1 METAARMAFYFFM
14 YSCAGWVI
22 ESIYCS
28 VAAKKW
34 INRGFLTGPLCPI
47 YGTGAVVLAV
57 LVNPLKEYLHAR
69 VPDGFGYDLL
79 AFAAVVAAGMVLCDI
94 VEFITS
100 VLLEKM
106 FHARWWDYSNKL
118 LNIQGRICLMHTVY
132 WGIATAA
139 FLYLVHPLVDSV
151 GRNIPARAIYLSLL
165 IILAVFAVDLF
176 NAVKNAMDV
185 KKLMDRMRLLS
196 DKVSRTAA
204 EFKSNAGELYDALQE
219 NAAKGRDRFKSWRSD
234 TARQINE
241 FRPFAEFS
249 LKEKLGEIKPGSKQF
264 NRLLRGYPNIRLTM
278 QRSVKKLDELVS
290 ELKGRITDSEE
301 EMF

>member
-1 METAARMAFYFFM
+1 M
-14 YSCAGWVI
+14 YSCIGWVI

-34 INRGFLTGPLCPI
+34 VNRGFLTGPLCPI

-57 LVNPLKEYLHAR
+57 IVNPLKEYLHAR

-79 AFAAVVAAGMVLCDI
+79 AFAGVVVAGMVLCDI

-100 VLLEKM
+100 VLLEKL
-106 FHARWWDYSNKL
+106 FHARWWDYSDKF
-118 LNIQGRICLMHTVY
+118 LNIQGRICLMHTGY

-139 FLYLVHPLVDSV
+139 FLYIVHPLVDSV
-151 GRNIPARAIYLSLL
+151 GQKIPARAIYLSLL

-196 DKVSRTAA
+196 DKVSRTASD
-204 EFKSNAGELYDALQE
+204 FKSNAGELYDALQE
-219 NAAKGRDRFKSWRSD
+219 NAAKGRERFKTWRTE

-241 FRPFAEFS
+241 LRPFAEFS

-264 NRLLRGYPNIRLTM
+264 NRLMRGYPNIRLTM
-278 QRSVKKLDELVS
+278 QRGVIKLDELVS
-290 ELKGRITDSEE
+290 ELKGRFTDSEE

>member
-1 METAARMAFYFFM
+1 METAARVVFYFFM
-14 YSCAGWVI
+14 YSCVGWVI

-34 INRGFLTGPLCPI
+34 VNRGFLTGPLCPI
-47 YGTGAVVLAV
+47 YGTGAVVLMV
-57 LVNPLKEYLHAR
+57 LVNPFKEYLHAR
-69 VPDGFGYDLL
+69 LPGGFGYGLL

-100 VLLEKM
+100 VILEKL
-106 FHARWWDYSNKL
+106 FHARWWDYSDKF
-118 LNIQGRICLMHTVY
+118 LNIQGRICLMHTCY

-139 FLYLVHPLVDSV
+139 FLYIVHPLVDSV
-151 GRNIPARAIYLSLL
+151 GQKIPARAVYLSLL

-185 KKLMDRMRLLS
+185 RKLMDRMRLLS
-196 DKVSRTAA
+196 EKVSRTAA
-204 EFKSNAGELYDALQE
+204 DFKSNAGELYDMLQE
-219 NAAKGRDRFKSWRSD
+219 NAAKGRERFKTWRAE

-241 FRPFAEFS
+241 FRPFADFS
-249 LKEKLGEIKPGSKQF
+249 IKEKLSGMKPNNIQF
-264 NRLLRGYPNIRLTM
+264 NRLMRGYPNIRLTM
-278 QRSVKKLDELVS
+278 QRGVKKLDELVS
-290 ELKGRITDSEE
+290 ELKNRITDNED

>member
-1 METAARMAFYFFM
+1 M
-14 YSCAGWVI
+14 YSCIGWVI

-34 INRGFLTGPLCPI
+34 VNRGFLTGPLCPI

-57 LVNPLKEYLHAR
+57 IVNPLKEYLHAR

-79 AFAAVVAAGMVLCDI
+79 AFAGVVVAGMVLCDI

-100 VLLEKM
+100 VLLEKL
-106 FHARWWDYSNKL
+106 FHARWWDYSDKF
-118 LNIQGRICLMHTVY
+118 LNIQGRICLMHTCY

-139 FLYLVHPLVDSV
+139 FLYIVHPLVDSV
-151 GRNIPARAIYLSLL
+151 GQKIPARAIYLSLL

-196 DKVSRTAA
+196 DKVSRTASD
-204 EFKSNAGELYDALQE
+204 FKSNAGELYDALQE
-219 NAAKGRDRFKSWRSD
+219 NAAKGRERFKTWRTE

-241 FRPFAEFS
+241 LRPFAEFS

-264 NRLLRGYPNIRLTM
+264 NRLMRGYPNIRLTM
-278 QRSVKKLDELVS
+278 QRGVIKLDELVS
-290 ELKGRITDSEE
+290 ELKGRFTDSEE

>member
-1 METAARMAFYFFM
+1 METAARMTFYFFM
-14 YSCAGWVI
+14 YSCVGWLI

-34 INRGFLTGPLCPI
+34 VNRGFLTGPLCPI

-57 LVNPLKEYLHAR
+57 IVNPLKEYLHSA
-69 VPDGFGYDLL
+69 VPAGLPYYL
-79 AFAAVVAAGMVLCDI
+79 AAMAAVIVAGMLLCDI

-100 VLLEKM
+100 VLLEKL
-106 FHARWWDYSNKL
+106 FHARWWDYSGKF

-132 WGIATAA
+132 WGIATVA
-139 FLYLVHPLVDSV
+139 FLYVVHPLVNSV
-151 GRNIPARAIYLSLL
+151 GKNITAKAIYLSLL
-165 IILAVFAVDLF
+165 IILAVFVVDLF

-185 KKLMDRMRLLS
+185 KKLMDKMRLLS

-204 EFKSNAGELYDALQE
+204 DFKSNAGDLYDALQE
-219 NAAKGRDRFKSWRSD
+219 NAVKGRERFKKWRTD

-241 FRPFAEFS
+241 LRPFAEFS
-249 LKEKLGEIKPGSKQF
+249 LREKLGDIKPGSKQY
-264 NRLLRGYPNIRLTM
+264 NRLMRGYPNIRKTM
-278 QRSVKKLDELVS
+278 QRSVKKVDELVS
-290 ELKGRITDSEE
+290 ELKNRITDNEE

>member
-34 INRGFLTGPLCPI
+34 VNRGFLTGPLCPI
-47 YGTGAVVLAV
+47 YGTGAVVLTV
-57 LVNPLKEYLHAR
+57 LVNPVKEYLHAR

-106 FHARWWDYSNKL
+106 FHARWWDYSDKL
-118 LNIQGRICLMHTVY
+118 LNIQGRICLMHTCY

-139 FLYLVHPLVDSV
+139 FLYIVHPLVDSV
-151 GRNIPARAIYLSLL
+151 GQKIPAKAIYLSLL

-204 EFKSNAGELYDALQE
+204 DFKSNAGELYDALQD
-219 NAAKGRDRFKSWRSD
+219 NAAKGRERFKSWRSE

-249 LKEKLGEIKPGSKQF
+249 LREKLGDIKPGSRQI
-264 NRLLRGYPNIRLTM
+264 NRLLRGYPNIRMTM

-290 ELKGRITDSEE
+290 ELKGRFTDSEE

>member
-1 METAARMAFYFFM
+1 METVARMAFYFFM
-14 YSCAGWVI
+14 YSCTGWVI

-28 VAAKKW
+28 IAAKKW
-34 INRGFLTGPLCPI
+34 VNRGFLTGPLCPI
-47 YGTGAVVLAV
+47 YGTGAVVLTV
-57 LVNPLKEYLHAR
+57 LVNPIKEYLHAR

-100 VLLEKM
+100 VLLEKL
-106 FHARWWDYSNKL
+106 FHARWWDYSDKF
-118 LNIQGRICLMHTVY
+118 LNIQGRICLMHTCY

-139 FLYLVHPLVDSV
+139 FLYIVHPLVDSV
-151 GRNIPARAIYLSLL
+151 GQKIPAKAVYLSLL

-204 EFKSNAGELYDALQE
+204 DFKSNAGELYDALQE
-219 NAAKGRDRFKSWRSD
+219 NAAKGRERFKTWRTD

-249 LKEKLGEIKPGSKQF
+249 LREKLGDIKPGSRQF

-290 ELKGRITDSEE
+290 ELKGRFTDSEE